1 MVNVFYHCAFVGL
14 LHKIRYEKNLL
25 PFRHK
30 CCLSDAKSFFSNWV
44 FTGKFILE
52 RGGGVPLLANPPKYV
67 SGIGFILLSLCRA
80 ASFSAVGKC
89 FGLLLVGPV
98 L

>member
-52 RGGGVPLLANPPKYV
+52 RGGGCRCLPT
-67 SGIGFILLSLCRA
+67 LLSTSQVSV
-80 ASFSAVGKC
+80 SFCCHYVGQLH
-89 FGLLLVGPV
+89 FRP
-98 L
+98 